1 MERWH
6 SSQMLFGPQACDGG
20 GSSLRLKAP
29 GALILC
35 AGGLWAI
42 APVAFAQAPG
52 QAPGSIQG
60 EQVQR
65 GSARFE
71 RLDGRTIIRAS
82 DGAII
87 NYRRF
92 DVQAGDTVQFVQPSS
107 DARVLNRIQSAAPSR
122 IDGQL
127 LANGQV
133 YLVNRAGVIFGQGS
147 IVNASRL
154 VAAGGDLSNADFA
167 AGRDRFTN
175 VQGEIVNEGALTANS
190 VTLVGSAITNRG
202 TIVTTPD
209 EHGNPR
215 GVITLATGGEVF
227 VQEEGSAIRVR
238 VEQEPSPARRGE
250 ARPQPLGAVT
260 SARPA
265 KRRVTSLGAG
275 DAAAHALAIHNTG
288 TIQSNGGSVTIS
300 AASGTIRNE
309 GTIASNA
316 GQGAST
322 APDAASI
329 PQPTAQTQPVAV
341 EPLSS
346 VRIEGPRV
354 EQVGTIDVRAA
365 STASEAPF
373 ASRGGIVD
381 IEASDQLVVA
391 GGSMM
396 HAGGTD
402 EGAGLIT
409 LRSRGDLIVEATS
422 IVDAGVGA
430 IQIDADR
437 SMRVEGELRA
447 AQSSDAMLRTTDD
460 DGTGQLLLGG
470 DAAGSIYVR
479 ESGAQDGELADGRVT
494 RTDVG
499 EQTFV
504 VSASAIENFAGDVLL
519 STPLDIVI
527 ERSITKLNGGLTLDA
542 GREIVFGR
550 PTPLGV
556 EGETG
561 LIDVGIAARF
571 LDFTSTGMIR
581 DLTQAGAQLAALGG
595 DIKLRSNTAGVQF
608 GRATVGSG
616 SRVEWTQAD
625 SLTLSGAAGRVGNSQ
640 EVHVAIDVTNGTLSL
655 GEVGGAGQTYRS
667 LNARGSGGLI
677 VSEQLTTATTIDLT
691 SLADMAIGASLS
703 APQRMTAWAGAGGS
717 GGDLS
722 FTRPGLTLASNA
734 IELRAGMHPGAW
746 SPGQAIPDSVID
758 ARSNAPTL
766 LGAGGAGTS
775 PTRFEFSQNRGF
787 TDANLPTQ
795 TQFGEGTSGLLY
807 LAQSYY
813 ESITLAD
820 GRPLAGSRATINA
833 HSAFNPIQPGS
844 LKVMEA
850 LDLASFASLGTVE
863 LFANVTT
870 PGEQF
875 YEDRVYVGGDVTL
888 RASRVLFE
896 APVTST
902 LGPSDV
908 LGSLTID
915 GDATFEM
922 GAGDLRALRDV
933 RVEGRTTLGRTD
945 VTADEFFVRM
955 LTEGGQTYR
964 GGLSLLTDA
973 SLRSTDAGLIDIG
986 GDIEGGLSA
995 ILARPLN
1002 LSISTD
1008 GGLIAFGGPGQP
1020 TLVGAG
1026 LGLGTLSLSTS
1037 DSPATRGVEEAATVF
1052 SRGDLTIR
1060 AQAIEFAQGEKLT
1073 VLGDLEMSAN
1083 RVAVGDINTLGA
1095 MRLLA
1100 ETITLLR
1107 RPAGTLRDQVGNL
1120 LSDLGL
1126 DFVAGGAIEFSG
1138 DVVLAGESDAPPR
1151 FGSRTG
1157 QYSDNLSLYE
1167 QVTMLVSEVA
1177 PERLTGVSG
1186 EVLDLRVPER
1196 APPPPPAGPGGLE
1209 DPRPRDPGL
1218 EDIVLPR
1225 VYDID
1230 LLRKVA
1236 VSGRGVDAAEMLAAR
1251 SGRYVYSDL
1260 PEGASP
1266 TDANEVRVAAT
1277 RFNSKQV
1284 RDVVIA
1290 HDEVLGEPG
1299 SDRAAAVSAQID
1311 SLVRQYQAARPQS
1324 AGEVGNDA
1332 VSVDPRELAWFLAT
1346 SPRQEETMRTLLSLR
1361 GVLDRVR
1368 GLGLTDR
1375 EYAESQRQLLSRI
1388 VPADGSLSVDGLA
1401 TLIHAAG
1408 EEPTRRLGARW

>member
-6 SSQMLFGPQACDGG
+6 ESQMLFGPDVCGGG

-42 APVAFAQAPG
+42 APVAFAQGP
-52 QAPGSIQG
+52 SIQG

-65 GSARFE
+65 GTARFE

-87 NYRRF
+87 NYRQF
-92 DVQAGDTVQFVQPSS
+92 DVGAGQTVQFIQPGSE
-107 DARVLNRIQSAAPSR
+107 ARVLNRIQGAAPSR

-154 VAAGGDLSNADFA
+154 VAAGGDLSNADFV

-175 VQGEIVNEGALTANS
+175 VQGAIVNEGAISANG
-190 VTLVGSAITNRG
+190 VTLVGSSIANHG
-202 TIVTTPD
+202 TIVTAPD
-209 EHGNPR
+209 EDGNPQ
-215 GVITLATGGEVF
+215 GVVTLATGGEVF
-227 VQEEGSAIRVR
+227 VQEQGSAIRVR
-238 VEQEPSPARRGE
+238 VEQQAAADPSHARRQPPAGG
-250 ARPQPLGAVT
+250 AGSRPG
-260 SARPA
+260 

-275 DAAAHALAIHNTG
+275 DAAAHALAIQNTG
-288 TIQSNGGSVTIS
+288 TIQANGGSVTFA

-316 GQGAST
+316 PAATPVDPQALPT
-322 APDAASI
+322 AASNV
-329 PQPTAQTQPVAV
+329 AEQPV
-341 EPLSS
+341 SS
-346 VRIEGPRV
+346 VRIDGPRV
-354 EQVGTIDVRAA
+354 EQAGTIDVGAA
-365 STASEAPF
+365 SAGADTPF
-373 ASRGGIVD
+373 AARGGSIE
-381 IEASDQLVVA
+381 IEAADRLVVA
-391 GGSMM
+391 SGSAMV
-396 HAGGTD
+396 AGGTD
-402 EGAGLIT
+402 EGAGTIA
-409 LRSRGDLIVEATS
+409 LRSSGDLVVAAGS

-430 IQIDADR
+430 IQIGAER
-437 SMRVEGELRA
+437 SMRVEGDLRA
-447 AQSSDAMLRTTDD
+447 ERSSAVRGGTTGG

-470 DAAGSIYVR
+470 DAVGSIYVR
-479 ESGAQDGELADGRVT
+479 ETGAQDGELGDGRIT
-494 RTDVG
+494 RSDVG
-499 EQTFV
+499 DQVFV
-504 VSASAIENFAGDVLL
+504 VSANAIENFAGDVLL

-550 PTPLGV
+550 ATPMGV
-556 EGETG
+556 AGETG

-595 DIKLRSNTAGVQF
+595 DIKLRSNSAGVQF
-608 GRATVGSG
+608 GQAAVASG
-616 SRVEWTQAD
+616 SRVEWTQAE
-625 SLTLSGAAGRVGNSQ
+625 SLTLTSAQSKIANNQ
-640 EVHVAIDVTNGTLSL
+640 DVHVAIDVTNGTLTL
-655 GEVGGAGQTYRS
+655 GDMGGMGQEYRS
-667 LNARGSGGLI
+667 LAARASGGL
-677 VSEQLTTATTIDLT
+677 VVHEQLASATTIDLT
-691 SLADMAIGASLS
+691 SLADLAIGASLS
-703 APQRMTAWAGAGGS
+703 ASERVTAWAGAAGG

-722 FTRPGLTLASNA
+722 FSAAGLSIASDA
-734 IELRAGMHPGAW
+734 VELRAGTHPGAW
-746 SPGQAIPDSVID
+746 SPSQAIPESVID
-758 ARSNAPTL
+758 VRTNAPTFV
-766 LGAGGAGTS
+766 GVGGAGTS

-787 TDANLPTQ
+787 SDAKLPTQ
-795 TQFGEGTSGLLY
+795 SQFGDGTAGLLY
-807 LAQSYY
+807 LAQSFY
-813 ESITLAD
+813 ESITIAD
-820 GRPLAGSRATINA
+820 ASGLTGARATLNA

-844 LKVMEA
+844 LKVMDS

-870 PGEQF
+870 TGDQF

-888 RASRVLFE
+888 RASRVQFE

-902 LGPSDV
+902 LGPSDA
-908 LGSLTID
+908 LGSLAID

-922 GAGDLRALRDV
+922 GVGDLRPLREV
-933 RVEGRTTLGRTD
+933 RVGGRTTLGRTD
-945 VTADEFFVRM
+945 VTADEFLVRM
-955 LTEGGQTYR
+955 LTEGDQIYGD
-964 GGLSLLTDA
+964 GLRLLTDA
-973 SLRSTDAGLIDIG
+973 SLRSSDGGLISVG

-995 ILARPLN
+995 ILARPLD
-1002 LSISTD
+1002 LSISTND
-1008 GGLIAFGGPGQP
+1008 GLISFGSGAAP
-1020 TLVGAG
+1020 TTIGVGTR
-1026 LGLGTLSLSTS
+1026 LGTLSISTS
-1037 DSPATRGVEEAATVF
+1037 DSPSSRGVEEAATVIG
-1052 SRGDLTIR
+1052 RNDLTVR
-1060 AQAIEFAQGEKLT
+1060 AEAIEFSQGEKLT
-1073 VLGDLEMSAN
+1073 VLGDLDMDAG
-1083 RVAVGDINTLGA
+1083 RIAVGDINTRGA

-1138 DVVLAGESDAPPR
+1138 GIVLAGDAGGEPR

-1157 QYSDNLSLYE
+1157 QYSDNLSLFD
-1167 QVTMLVSEVA
+1167 QVTMLASEVA
-1177 PERLTGVSG
+1177 PERFVGVG
-1186 EVLDLRVPER
+1186 NEVLDLRVPER
-1196 APPPPPAGPGGLE
+1196 AVPPPPPPSGPGGLE

-1218 EDIVLPR
+1218 EDVVLPR
-1225 VYDID
+1225 VYDIE
-1230 LLRKVA
+1230 LLRRVA
-1236 VSGRGVDAAEMLAAR
+1236 VSGRGVDAAEMIAAR

-1260 PEGASP
+1260 PDDEA
-1266 TDANEVRVAAT
+1266 TIDANEVRVAAT

-1284 RDVVIA
+1284 RDAVIA

-1299 SDRAAAVSAQID
+1299 SDRASALAAQIE
-1311 SLVRQYQAARPQS
+1311 SLVRQYQAARPVS
-1324 AGEVGNDA
+1324 GGEA
-1332 VSVDPRELAWFLAT
+1332 VPVDPRELAWFLAT
-1346 SPRQEETMRTLLSLR
+1346 SPRQEETTRTLLAVR

-1375 EYAESQRQLLSRI
+1375 EFADSQRQLLARI
-1388 VPADGSLSVDGLA
+1388 APSDGSLSIDGLA
-1401 TLIHAAG
+1401 ALIHSAG

>member
-6 SSQMLFGPQACDGG
+6 ESQMLFGPEVGGGG

-42 APVAFAQAPG
+42 GPVAFAQGP
-52 QAPGSIQG
+52 SIQG

-65 GSARFE
+65 GTARFE

-87 NYRRF
+87 NYRQF
-92 DVQAGDTVQFVQPSS
+92 DVGAGQTVQFIQPGS

-175 VQGEIVNEGALTANS
+175 VQGAIVNEGAISANG
-190 VTLVGSAITNRG
+190 VTLVGSAITNHG
-202 TIVTTPD
+202 TIVTAPD
-209 EHGNPR
+209 EQGNPR
-215 GVITLATGGEVF
+215 GIVTLATGGEVF

-238 VEQEPSPARRGE
+238 VEQQSSAGPSDVRRQPPVSG
-250 ARPQPLGAVT
+250 AGPRPG
-260 SARPA
+260 

-275 DAAAHALAIHNTG
+275 DAAAHALAIQNTG
-288 TIQSNGGSVTIS
+288 TIQANGGNVTLA

-309 GTIASNA
+309 GTIASNSPA
-316 GQGAST
+316 TTPEDSQPPSQ
-322 APDAASI
+322 AASSVVVE
-329 PQPTAQTQPVAV
+329 PPVA
-341 EPLSS
+341 S
-346 VRIEGPRV
+346 VRIDGPRV
-354 EQVGTIDVRAA
+354 EQVGTIDVSAA
-365 STASEAPF
+365 APEADAPF
-373 ASRGGIVD
+373 AARGGVIE
-381 IEASDQLVVA
+381 IEAGNRLFVA
-391 GGSMM
+391 SGSAMV
-396 HAGGTD
+396 AGGTD
-402 EGAGLIT
+402 DGAGTIA
-409 LRSRGDLIVEATS
+409 LRSSGDLVVESGS

-447 AQSSDAMLRTTDD
+447 IRSAAMQGGTAGG

-479 ESGAQDGELADGRVT
+479 DTGAQDGELGDGRVT

-499 EQTFV
+499 DQTFV

-550 PTPLGV
+550 ATPMGV

-595 DIKLRSNTAGVQF
+595 DIKLRSNSAGVQF
-608 GRATVGSG
+608 GRATVASG
-616 SRVEWTQAD
+616 SRVEWTQAE
-625 SLTLSGAAGRVGNSQ
+625 SLALSGVQAKIANSQ
-640 EVHVAIDVTNGTLSL
+640 DVHVAIDVTSGTLTL
-655 GEVGGAGQTYRS
+655 GNAGGAGQSYRS
-667 LNARGSGGLI
+667 LAARASGGL
-677 VSEQLTTATTIDLT
+677 VVNEQLTSATTIDLT
-691 SLADMAIGASLS
+691 SLADLRIGASLS
-703 APQRMTAWAGAGGS
+703 ASERVTAWAGAGSGGGG

-722 FTRPGLTLASNA
+722 FSAAGLSIASSA
-734 IELRAGMHPGAW
+734 IELRAGTHPGAW
-746 SPGQAIPDSVID
+746 SPSQAIPESVID
-758 ARSNAPTL
+758 VRTNAPMFVGT
-766 LGAGGAGTS
+766 GGTGTS
-775 PTRFEFSQNRGF
+775 PARFEFSQNRGF
-787 TDANLPTQ
+787 SDASLPTQ
-795 TQFGEGTSGLLY
+795 SQFGDGTAGLLY
-807 LAQSYY
+807 LAQSFY
-813 ESITLAD
+813 ESITIAD
-820 GRPLAGSRATINA
+820 ARGLTGARATLNA

-844 LKVMEA
+844 LKVMDS

-870 PGEQF
+870 TGEQF
-875 YEDRVYVGGDVTL
+875 YEDRVYVGGEVTL
-888 RASRVLFE
+888 RASRVQFE

-902 LGPSDV
+902 LGPPDV
-908 LGSLTID
+908 LGSLAIN

-922 GAGDLRALRDV
+922 GAGDLRPLREV
-933 RVEGRTTLGRTD
+933 RVDGRTTLGRTD
-945 VTADEFFVRM
+945 VTADEFLVRM
-955 LTEGGQTYR
+955 LTEGDQTYR
-964 GGLSLLTDA
+964 GGLRLLTDA
-973 SLRSTDAGLIDIG
+973 SLRSSDGGIISVG

-1002 LSISTD
+1002 LSISTND
-1008 GGLIAFGGPGQP
+1008 GLIAFGSGTVP
-1020 TLVGAG
+1020 TMIGAG
-1026 LGLGTLSLSTS
+1026 TRLGTLSLSTS
-1037 DSPATRGVEEAATVF
+1037 DSPSTRGGEEAATVIG
-1052 SRGDLTIR
+1052 RNDLTVR
-1060 AQAIEFAQGEKLT
+1060 ADAIEFAQGEKLT
-1073 VLGDLEMSAN
+1073 VLGDLDMSAD
-1083 RVAVGDINTLGA
+1083 RIAVGDINTRGA

-1120 LSDLGL
+1120 LTDLGL
-1126 DFVAGGAIEFSG
+1126 DFVAGGAIAFSG
-1138 DVVLAGESDAPPR
+1138 DIVLAGDSEAAPR

-1157 QYSDNLSLYE
+1157 EYSGNLSLFD
-1167 QVTMLVSEVA
+1167 QVTMLASEVA
-1177 PERLTGVSG
+1177 PERFVGVG
-1186 EVLDLRVPER
+1186 NEVLDLRVPER
-1196 APPPPPAGPGGLE
+1196 GPPPPPPPAGPGGLE

-1218 EDIVLPR
+1218 EVIVLPR
-1225 VYDID
+1225 VYDIE
-1230 LLRKVA
+1230 LLRRVA
-1236 VSGRGVDAAEMLAAR
+1236 VSGRGVDAAEMIAAR

-1260 PEGASP
+1260 PEGEAA
-1266 TDANEVRVAAT
+1266 TDANEVRIAAT

-1284 RDVVIA
+1284 RDAVIA
-1290 HDEVLGEPG
+1290 HDEILGEPG
-1299 SDRAAAVSAQID
+1299 SDRSVAVAAQIE
-1311 SLVRQYQAARPQS
+1311 SLVRQYQAARS
-1324 AGEVGNDA
+1324 HAAGDA
-1332 VSVDPRELAWFLAT
+1332 TNAVEPRELAWFLAT
-1346 SPRQEETMRTLLSLR
+1346 SPQQEETMRTLLSLR

-1375 EYAESQRQLLSRI
+1375 EFAESQRRLLAGI
-1388 VPADGSLSVDGLA
+1388 TPADGSLTVDGLA
-1401 TLIHAAG
+1401 TLVHSAG